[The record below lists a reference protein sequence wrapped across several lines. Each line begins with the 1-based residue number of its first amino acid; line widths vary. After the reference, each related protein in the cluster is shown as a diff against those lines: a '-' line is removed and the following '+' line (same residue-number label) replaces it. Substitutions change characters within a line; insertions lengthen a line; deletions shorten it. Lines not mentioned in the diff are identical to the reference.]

1 MKDTMLNKLVII
13 GVGLI
18 GGSFAL
24 ALRKAGLVKQIT
36 GLGRSKENLQHALE
50 LGILDEATDN
60 YSQAL
65 EKADLVLLATPV
77 GQTSIILD
85 RINPYLEPQTIISD
99 VGSTK
104 QDVIAAA
111 RSSIPGHFKNFV
123 PAHPIAGAEL
133 SGATAANVDLFRN
146 KNVIL
151 TPSDETGT
159 DAIESIKE
167 LWQGCGAH
175 ISLMQPYQ
183 HDEILA
189 MMSHLPHILAF
200 ALMNHMLLTCTEE
213 NSDDLLNSVGGGF
226 RDFARIAGSS
236 PEMWKDICLANRELL
251 LKQINNYQD
260 ELTRMCEMLENN
272 DEAALE
278 DSFLRAQITQRK
290 FLKDNH

>member
-24 ALRKAGLVKQIT
+24 ALRKAGLVRHIT

-65 EKADLVLLATPV
+65 GKADLVLLATPV
-77 GQTSIILD
+77 GQTARILGQ
-85 RINPYLEPQTIISD
+85 IKPNLEPQTIISD

-111 RSSIPGHFKNFV
+111 HSLIPGHFQNFV

-151 TPSDETGT
+151 TPSDETDTG
-159 DAIESIKE
+159 AIECVKE

-183 HDEILA
+183 HDEVLA

-200 ALMNHMLLTCTEE
+200 ALMNHLLLTCTEE
-213 NSDDLLNSVGGGF
+213 NSDGFLNSVGGGF

-236 PEMWKDICLANRELL
+236 PEMWKDICLANRKLL

-260 ELTRMCEMLENN
+260 ELTRMCEILEKN
-272 DEAALE
+272 DGAALE
-278 DSFLRAQITQRK
+278 DSFLNAQKTQNK
-290 FLKDNH
+290 FLKNNH